1 MIIKSEMP
9 ENRLQTRCTYIYFFK
24 NACFLFRLV
33 LYLLQQKPPSALV
46 DLNKKSVTMSQV
58 EFFDRFDQMTQLLQS
73 FAYSLTKNTEDAR
86 DLYQET
92 AYRAITN
99 REKFRPG
106 TNFKAWLFTIMKNI
120 FINNYRKKMKANTIM
135 DSTDN
140 NYYLNSGKVTI
151 DNGAESN
158 IMMKELTRMI
168 EGLDDSI
175 RVPFLMHYQG
185 YKYQEIADYLD
196 LPLGTVKSR
205 IFFARKGL
213 KSQIKNSYG
222 KLNFYKNDIEVQ

>member
-1 MIIKSEMP
+1 
-9 ENRLQTRCTYIYFFK
+9 
-24 NACFLFRLV
+24 
-33 LYLLQQKPPSALV
+33 
-46 DLNKKSVTMSQV
+46 MSQL
-58 EFFDRFDQMTQLLQS
+58 EFYDRFEQMTNLLQS
-73 FAYSLTKNTEDAR
+73 FAYSLTKNSEDAR

-92 AYRAITN
+92 AFRAMTN
-99 REKFRPG
+99 RDKFRPG

-140 NYYLNSGKVTI
+140 LFYINSGSVTI

-158 IMMKELTRMI
+158 IMMKELTKMI
-168 EGLDDSI
+168 DKLDDSI

-205 IFFARKGL
+205 IFFARKDL
-213 KSQIKNSYG
+213 KEQIKKSYG
-222 KLNFYKNDIEVQ
+222 NLNFFKKEVDVQ